1 MHIHYYYY
9 YSTIY
14 ILIVISLN
22 NRHVHNS
29 PYWAMFAIACCLPY
43 RLNSPQRGDNKQR
56 ENSSK
61 TLPKRAEHRKK

>member
-29 PYWAMFAIACCLPY
+29 PYCAMFAFINETNTPRLTQLSELY
-43 RLNSPQRGDNKQR
+43 RV
-56 ENSSK
+56 
-61 TLPKRAEHRKK
+61 